1 MEMSLFIKKS
11 DDQTEWIQPP
21 VDGAS
26 HLCDK
31 KICLPNVIELPTQH
45 KKPIIQ
51 MYQKESSTKNIWFG
65 NIILLAEKKSTG
77 YKTYHD
83 YPEMTKEILQLSYN
97 TDNLT
102 KGMKC
107 LFNTKWFIRAS
118 TPEWVTIN
126 VLNTTNS
133 IESKFPFIMLY
144 TQNETPNLP
153 IAQLSCHFGK
163 FTATNPA
170 TFVPGL
176 PCQRSGGHFQ
186 VLKFKNCGTNI
197 ITPDGTV
204 RALFKQGRQ
213 YYVKQKINGEMAYV
227 HVHKI
232 K

>member
-1 MEMSLFIKKS
+1 MPPTQSDVIEKTDQYWVNWMEKNPNTSYCVRA
-11 DDQTEWIQPP
+11 T
-21 VDGAS
+21 AS
-26 HLCDK
+26 HIECDPEK
-31 KICLPNVIELPTQH
+31 VGGVPVVIMATDKTSLNKWIGQIKIPERIPNFGLNKT
-45 KKPIIQ
+45 PIGGF
-51 MYQKESSTKNIWFG
+51 TND
-65 NIILLAEKKSTG
+65 ILKLSFVEKQ
-77 YKTYHD
+77 
-83 YPEMTKEILQLSYN
+83 PVVE
-97 TDNLT
+97 
-102 KGMKC
+102 
-107 LFNTKWFIRAS
+107 FNTTWYSNNAQNWI
-118 TPEWVTIN
+118 TIKIFS
-126 VLNTTNS
+126 TTNS

-170 TFVPGL
+170 TFDTTI

-197 ITPDGTV
+197 ITPDGKV

-213 YYVKQKINGEMAYV
+213 YYVKQKINGKMAYV